1 MRLHARGLHSAGIL
15 DAAAGLNGE
24 SAGRVLARWAR
35 LSLDGAANSGNR
47 RLRGAGDQATT
58 IEVGIEHELPLAV
71 FFLLVEFVDAFFVAG
86 AGDADD
92 GTAAKDLR
100 LIIVRGRAGHLG
112 NRGSRLSGIGALI
125 LLRGV
130 ALLSGRRAVQ
140 TSIL

>member
-58 IEVGIEHELPLAV
+58 IEVGIEHELPLAI

-92 GTAAKDLR
+92 GTAAKNLR
-100 LIIVRGRAGHLG
+100 LIIAGGAWHLG
-112 NRGSRLSGIGALI
+112 HEGSGLSGIGALI